1 MPAMVA
7 LVTTSEDGARNGSVA
22 GSVAVI
28 VAVPAETL
36 VARPVLVI
44 VATVAGVEAHV
55 TLVVMLFGKCALRRR
70 CRYHKPGIGG
80 QCRWL
85 SW

>member
-1 MPAMVA
+1 MLA
-7 LVTTSEDGARNGSVA
+7 LVTTNEDGLETVPVV

-36 VARPVLVI
+36 VARPVVVI

-55 TLVVMLFGKCALRRR
+55 TLVVMLFGRVRSPPSL
-70 CRYHKPGIGG
+70 
-80 QCRWL
+80 
-85 SW
+85 

>member
-1 MPAMVA
+1 MPAMLA
-7 LVTTSEDGARNGSVA
+7 LVTTSEEVPERVVV

-36 VARPVLVI
+36 VARPVVEI

-55 TLVVMLFGKCALRRR
+55 TLVVKLFGRARSPPSL
-70 CRYHKPGIGG
+70 
-80 QCRWL
+80 
-85 SW
+85 